1 MPDAQRLP
9 RKYLSIIQDAQEA
22 LQLLAQQSRQ
32 ASEMLDKPQL
42 LREAMLTTLREI
54 ESSAYRIALALTE
67 LRVTDDCTGCP
78 NAPASTPAQIHLMV
92 LADELERQA
101 NLARQMASPP
111 TVALTAQKEV
121 FPFLVEKVAEF
132 SHVEFPLGSLEEEG
146 ASGA

>member
-1 MPDAQRLP
+1 MSNPQRLP
-9 RKYLSIIQDAQEA
+9 RKYLTQIQDAQTE
-22 LQLLAQQSRQ
+22 LRSLGQKVRTLLEKLEEPKAKS
-32 ASEMLDKPQL
+32 STIIIPLKEV
-42 LREAMLTTLREI
+42 

-111 TVALTAQKEV
+111 TVALTAQQEV